1 MKTLLRTDPQ
11 IPWMPP
17 NSEGRLYHTDEL
29 PAPGVCGTAFA
40 FAFQDDR
47 MLLTRLKKRG
57 WDIPGGHIEG
67 DESPERAAVRE
78 TIEEAGVVV
87 EPVRLIGIQELE
99 VFGPLPRDGWSSP
112 LSAQV
117 FYLCRV
123 IEVLPFVPTE
133 EALDRGFFAPE
144 DIRALPTITNHDL
157 LYEIAL
163 RMARTLS

>member
-1 MKTLLRTDPQ
+1 MKTLLCTDPH
-11 IPWMPP
+11 IPWMPT

-29 PAPGVCGTAFA
+29 PGPGICGTAFA

-67 DESPERAAVRE
+67 NESPEQAAVRE
-78 TIEEAGVVV
+78 TMEEAGVLVA
-87 EPVRLIGIQELE
+87 PVQLIGIQELE
-99 VFGPLPRDGWSSP
+99 VFGSLPRDGWSSP

-117 FYLCRV
+117 FYLCKV
-123 IEVLPFVPTE
+123 VEILPFIATE
-133 EALDRGFFAPE
+133 EALERGFLAPAE
-144 DIRALPTITNHDL
+144 ILALPTITNHDL

-163 RMARTLS
+163 GMARTL

>member
-1 MKTLLRTDPQ
+1 
-11 IPWMPP
+11 MPP

-29 PAPGVCGTAFA
+29 PAPDICGTAFA
-40 FAFQDDR
+40 FAFQEDR

-67 DESPERAAVRE
+67 EETPDQAAVRE
-78 TIEEAGVVV
+78 TMEEAGVLV
-87 EPVRLIGIQELE
+87 EPVQLIGIQELE
-99 VFGPLPRDGWSSP
+99 VFDPLPRDGWSSP

-123 IEVLPFVPTE
+123 VELLPFAPTE
-133 EALDRGFFAPE
+133 EALDRGFFVPA
-144 DIRALPTITNHDL
+144 DIRAIPTITNHDL

-163 RMARTLS
+163 GMARALG